1 MEENID
7 LGYLVNSIVWKLIV
21 LIAMFIFVSKLKLFK
36 YPNISLLKLF
46 TEEKYECLISEDKL
60 DDSSIM
66 MTLLFYLWL
75 SMLFEYL
82 GTGLYFLYLYF

>member
-1 MEENID
+1 MKENID

-21 LIAMFIFVSKLKLFK
+21 LIAVFIFVSKLKLSK

-46 TEEKYECLISEDKL
+46 TEEKYECLISEDKQ

-66 MTLLFYLWL
+66 MTLIFYLWL

-82 GTGLYFLYLYF
+82 GTGLYFLSLYF

>member
-1 MEENID
+1 MKENID
-7 LGYLVNSIVWKLIV
+7 LGYLVNSIIWKLIV
-21 LIAMFIFVSKLKLFK
+21 LIAVFIFVSKFKLSK

-46 TEEKYECLISEDKL
+46 TEEKYDCLISEDKL

-66 MTLLFYLWL
+66 MTLIFYLWL

-82 GTGLYFLYLYF
+82 NTGLYFLSLYF

>member
-1 MEENID
+1 MKENID

-21 LIAMFIFVSKLKLFK
+21 LIAMFIFVSKLKLFN

-60 DDSSIM
+60 DDSSI
-66 MTLLFYLWL
+66 
-75 SMLFEYL
+75 
-82 GTGLYFLYLYF
+82 